1 MFEFIDQWSRVYN
14 RRRLREFEL
23 HKPYRRRVRMGW
35 QEEMGKYM
43 SMVASDMGGLLG
55 CTRRIS
61 DRFDV

>member
-1 MFEFIDQWSRVYN
+1 
-14 RRRLREFEL
+14 
-23 HKPYRRRVRMGW
+23 MGW